1 MNLFN
6 IHHLGINFLNAAA
19 LWLVPIVLV
28 IISILYWR
36 AKVKRKTFLQALLG
50 PRADSSDYVIV
61 SHGRRALR
69 FFLFFSAMICLI
81 AAMARPFWGHRIIP
95 CENRSRDV
103 MVLFDVSKSM
113 LADDLKP
120 DRLEHAKWLVRQ
132 LVSQSRGDRFG
143 LIAFSGRAFLECPLT
158 SDKTSFFNYLNEL
171 DTSTIPIGGTNL
183 QLALEDAVKAFKAAE
198 GSNRAVLLLTDGEEL
213 SGNSSAVL
221 SALKS
226 KNIPLFV
233 VGIGDPVTPALIPLD
248 QKADGS
254 YIYLKDKQGNPV
266 KTKLNEKQL
275 ISLAKRSGG
284 MYVRSTTSNTG
295 LAQVSDAI
303 KDLVPKDLEKGTTT
317 EPIERFYWP
326 LALALILLSLWFV
339 ISERGSNGKKHG
351 KSAATTALLIFGS
364 IILLPDSKAQTQNTP
379 PLGEI
384 PLKGK
389 AAKEDDTK
397 KKPEIS
403 IEKLYN
409 KGLDLQKKKQPQ
421 ARTFYEKAISKAAKR
436 PDIRE
441 RAFQNMGVNF
451 HNKARGEIQKSWAQV
466 QQQSLDGAL
475 KQLDSADQQLN
486 KAEELYVESMAN
498 AEMASAAKPVK
509 EITAQPA
516 KKYDT
521 GKEHNVVPAKASN
534 IAVNQQILLR
544 DRKMVAELRKKIKEL
559 KKKQEEAR
567 KKTQQ
572 AKKKQQQQNKQQQ
585 NKQNQKQNK
594 QQKQQ
599 NKQDQ
604 NKQQQNKDQNKQDQN
619 KQQQNKDQNQQNK
632 QQQNKDQNK
641 QDQKK
646 DKQNQQNQQ
655 NKQDNK
661 QQQNKD
667 KQNQQNK
674 QDQQKQQDQKQD
686 AKQSLDQ
693 ARKAVDEL
701 QKKAKD
707 LMQKKL
713 EQQASEA
720 KKELDKAKQE
730 QDKKQG
736 NKAEEHIKKALEK
749 LEQMNKQNK
758 KDKNSDDKN
767 KQKQD
772 KGKDNKK
779 QDKKDQQKQ
788 GQNKQQG
795 KIPKQQAAQAQGKPV
810 KKDIDPKQARAIL
823 RKMAEKEKNLRDAI
837 KAHRKQIY
845 KNIEVEKDW

>member
-1 MNLFN
+1 MNFFN

-19 LWLVPIVLV
+19 LWLLPAVLV
-28 IISILYWR
+28 VIGVLYWR
-36 AKVKRKTFLQALLG
+36 AKARRRTFLQALLG
-50 PRADSSDYVIV
+50 PRANSSDYVIV

-69 FFLFFSAMICLI
+69 FFLFFTAMICLI
-81 AAMARPFWGHRIIP
+81 AAIARPFWGYRIIP

-132 LVSQSRGDRFG
+132 LVAESQGDRFG
-143 LIAFSGRAFLECPLT
+143 LIAFAGQAFLECPLT

-171 DTSTIPIGGTNL
+171 DTSTIPVGGTNL
-183 QLALEDAVKAFKAAE
+183 QFALEDAVKAFKAAE
-198 GSNRAVLLLTDGEEL
+198 GGNRAVLLLTDGEEL
-213 SGNSSAVL
+213 TGNSSAVL

-339 ISERGSNGKKHG
+339 ISERGGNGKKNG
-351 KSAATTALLIFGS
+351 KKATAATLLILGS
-364 IILLPDSKAQTQNTP
+364 MILLPEAKAQDQGMNP
-379 PLGEI
+379 QGEI
-384 PLKGK
+384 PR
-389 AAKEDDTK
+389 KESAVKENDTK

-421 ARTFYEKAISKAAKR
+421 AQTFYEKAISKAAKR

-441 RAFQNMGVNF
+441 RAFQNMGVDF
-451 HNKARGEIQKSWAQV
+451 HNKARGDIQQSWAQV

-475 KQLDSADQQLN
+475 KQLDTADQQLN

-498 AEMASAAKPVK
+498 AEMAASTEPAAKK
-509 EITAQPA
+509 TAEPE
-516 KKYDT
+516 KKDDA
-521 GKEHNVVPAKASN
+521 GKDSSAVVPAKASN

-544 DRKMVAELRKKIKEL
+544 DRKMVEELRKKIKEL

-572 AKKKQQQQNKQQQ
+572 AKQKQQQQNKQQQQQNKQDQNKQQQQQNKQQQ
-585 NKQNQKQNK
+585 NKQKQD
-594 QQKQQ
+594 QQ

-604 NKQQQNKDQNKQDQN
+604 NKDQNKQKQDQNKQDQN
-619 KQQQNKDQNQQNK
+619 KQK
-632 QQQNKDQNK
+632 QDQNK
-641 QDQKK
+641 QDQ
-646 DKQNQQNQQ
+646 
-655 NKQDNK
+655 NKQK
-661 QQQNKD
+661 QD
-667 KQNQQNK
+667 QNK
-674 QDQQKQQDQKQD
+674 QDQNKQKQDQNKQDQNKQNQQQD

-720 KKELDKAKQE
+720 KKELDKAKKE
-730 QDKKQG
+730 QDEKQG
-736 NKAEEHIKKALEK
+736 EKAEEHIKKALEK
-749 LEQMNKQNK
+749 LEQMNNQDK
-758 KDKNSDDKN
+758 KDKNAPDKN

-772 KGKDNKK
+772 KGKDSKK
-779 QDKKDQQKQ
+779 DDKKDQQKQ
-788 GQNKQQG
+788 DQQKQQEQQG
-795 KIPKQQAAQAQGKPV
+795 KIPKQQQSAQAQAKPA

-823 RKMAEKEKNLRDAI
+823 RKMAEKEKNLRDAM
-837 KAHRKQIY
+837 KAYRKQKY
-845 KNIEVEKDW
+845 KNIDVEKDW